1 MSDSWNLMKNWHQVI
16 PPSRPSTEQLHYL
29 ASFSKDLNKTNAVG
43 VLGSTM
49 EFRDLLYELGF
60 ENIYI
65 FDRNEWFYEQ
75 TSNARIYKNKETF
88 VHGDWLDTIS
98 NYKNKFSLILSDLTS
113 GNISYDHR
121 GKFFSDIENALIEQG
136 HFYDKVLTHDNLIS
150 VSSLIKKYQT
160 MPVNNITVN
169 YFSCEFLFCS
179 ELLGETKKVET
190 TKIYQQLNEAS
201 DSLRIKKFIE
211 LCKIITP
218 EGFMWYYGKY
228 WNELKLE
235 YCKNLTKI
243 NELEDHKASPYFK
256 RVKLFHFI
264 KKNHERF

>member
-1 MSDSWNLMKNWHQVI
+1 MYSAVNTTPD
-16 PPSRPSTEQLHYL
+16 L
-29 ASFSKDLNKTNAVG
+29 ACQ
-43 VLGSTM
+43 
-49 EFRDLLYELGF
+49 R
-60 ENIYI
+60 
-65 FDRNEWFYEQ
+65 
-75 TSNARIYKNKETF
+75 
-88 VHGDWLDTIS
+88 H
-98 NYKNKFSLILSDLTS
+98 
-113 GNISYDHR
+113 
-121 GKFFSDIENALIEQG
+121 
-136 HFYDKVLTHDNLIS
+136 
-150 VSSLIKKYQT
+150 
-160 MPVNNITVN
+160 
-169 YFSCEFLFCS
+169 FSCEFLFCS